1 MDSFLNQAVLDI
13 ASISSIL
20 GLVVTLF
27 ILTEARKIR
36 KSFLRR
42 ARIPEITKEL
52 NVKSKNISKGLK
64 SWDTEKNTVN
74 EQYSVVRGLL
84 ENISKKLPEDEK
96 LQVEIY
102 INSLKTRKYLFLMEN
117 LVIEDEDQAWKL
129 YAELSRIITRLE
141 QLQKDSK
148 WD

>member
-1 MDSFLNQAVLDI
+1 MNQAVLDI